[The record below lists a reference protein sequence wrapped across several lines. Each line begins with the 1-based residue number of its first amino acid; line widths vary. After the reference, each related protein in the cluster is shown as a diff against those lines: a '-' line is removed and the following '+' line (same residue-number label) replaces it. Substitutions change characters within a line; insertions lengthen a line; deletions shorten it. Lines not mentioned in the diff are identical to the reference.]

1 MASTPS
7 KPTQT
12 LEHSA
17 LSAPLRVMRIRWDG
31 LRVGHNGMKTLNSP
45 RFGLTRNGGLRPH
58 QGVDLESPIGTPIY
72 AVAEGIIEDV
82 RKADPNYGVDLLLK
96 FRPQQNWVQYLA
108 STGNADEDG
117 ILYAHYAHLSLVLV
131 SKGQRVRRGMILG
144 KTGCSGN
151 ADQRYPHLHFEIRK
165 VRWPG
170 AGPGGLLKRID
181 PELLFRV
188 DFIKPIET
196 LERLLTTA

>member
-1 MASTPS
+1 MSGTHS
-7 KPTQT
+7 KPNHP
-12 LEHSA
+12 LEPSA
-17 LSAPLRVMRIRWDG
+17 QSSPLRVMRIRWDG
-31 LRVGHNGMKTLNSP
+31 LPIGSNSMKTLNSP

-58 QGVDLESPIGTPIY
+58 QGVDLEASIGTLIY
-72 AVAEGIIEDV
+72 AIADGIIEDV
-82 RKADPNYGVDLLLK
+82 RKTDPSYGVDVLLK
-96 FRPQQNWVQYLA
+96 FRPQQTWVQHLA
-108 STGNADEDG
+108 SIGNTDEDG
-117 ILYAHYAHLSLVLV
+117 ILYAQYAHLSSVHV
-131 SKGQRVRRGMILG
+131 SRGQRVRRGMILG

-196 LERLLTTA
+196 LERLSTTA